1 MTNTELA
8 RQIVANLEAERD
20 DVLARLATA
29 ETFLAALTGDGP
41 TVEIDAAPEAPPPK
55 KAAAKPKIVGGHKC
69 PDCGKVCA
77 TENGLKTHRGRV
89 HKGSAAK
96 PVAPVPAP
104 EPPSEPSN
112 VTEIASPG
120 LMFRCTS
127 CDAATHT
134 RSGLAKHT
142 DAAHRRGLKGDEHV
156 ARAS

>member
-20 DVLARLATA
+20 DVLGRLAIA
-29 ETFLAALTGDGP
+29 ETFLAALTGDQP
-41 TVEIDAAPEAPPPK
+41 AVEIDAAPEAPPPK
-55 KAAAKPKIVGGHKC
+55 KAAAKPKSKAVTC
-69 PDCGKVCA
+69 PDCGQLMGSA
-77 TENGLKTHRGRV
+77 AGLGIHRK
-89 HKGSAAK
+89 HKHPQSAAK
-96 PVAPVPAP
+96 PVTPSSVNLPMPV
-104 EPPSEPSN
+104 EPSN